1 MKFTTTI
8 VAAGLTA
15 LVSAQGPI
23 FNANGTFTCPDP
35 QGAYCA
41 GGNIIIRCN
50 NGVGQPGNCDD
61 NLSGEPPL
69 GVNYAPC
76 FSCGTN
82 SSRSACSKNGIV
94 YAGSGAGLGS
104 AQFFTNDTA
113 VCAAPAPAP
122 APAPSAAPAPY
133 TNGTAPS
140 SPVANTTKP
149 AIVASPTGSG
159 VAAAS
164 GSAVPIPYTGAATSV
179 QVLGAGVVLCLGTLF
194 AALL

>member
-1 MKFTTTI
+1 MAPSPAQTLKAPTAPAVISSSDATT
-8 VAAGLTA
+8 A
-15 LVSAQGPI
+15 
-23 FNANGTFTCPDP
+23 
-35 QGAYCA
+35 
-41 GGNIIIRCN
+41 
-50 NGVGQPGNCDD
+50 DD

-76 FSCGTN
+76 YTCGTN

-104 AQFFTNDTA
+104 AQFFTNDTT
-113 VCAAPAPAP
+113 VCAAPAPASAP

-140 SPVANTTKP
+140 TPVANTTKP
-149 AIVASPTGSG
+149 AIVASPTGS
-159 VAAAS
+159 AAASAS

-179 QVLGAGVVLCLGTLF
+179 QFVGAGVVLCLGTMF

>member
-1 MKFTTTI
+1 MKFTTTL

-76 FSCGTN
+76 YTCGAN

-94 YAGSGAGLGS
+94 YPGSGAGLGS

-133 TNGTAPS
+133 TNGTTPS
-140 SPVANTTKP
+140 SPVANSTKP
-149 AIVASPTGSG
+149 AGVASPTGSG
-159 VAAAS
+159 AAGAS
-164 GSAVPIPYTGAATSV
+164 GSAVPIPYTGAASSV
-179 QVLGAGVVLCLGTLF
+179 QFVGAGLALYFGTLF